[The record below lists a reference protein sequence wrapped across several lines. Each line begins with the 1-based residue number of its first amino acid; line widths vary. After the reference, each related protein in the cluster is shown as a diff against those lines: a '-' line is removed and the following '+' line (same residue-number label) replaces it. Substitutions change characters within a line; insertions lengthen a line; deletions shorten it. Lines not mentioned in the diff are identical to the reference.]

1 MGCSADSGSFEEEI
15 RIEKRKYELWHGDEN
30 LMQKELIEH
39 IKSEWRILS
48 KAPVVIVLS
57 FILAFSVAY
66 TVAALRFTS
75 ILKTMQQRL
84 LTSEERI
91 QAKEELL
98 NEYRQRLHILETT
111 RSDYSRMT
119 NDELKAK
126 ALSMVSDIRN
136 FFIQAQDEQKKL
148 ILFEQQLMLS
158 ARTEE
163 ERKQASDLLAIRLP
177 ELSYELN
184 VSFSGRFKDDSILL
198 RDELLS
204 RLPKGVE
211 RNESHLYEYPVYPLG
226 VATIA
231 DELEQLA
238 KGLP

>member
-1 MGCSADSGSFEEEI
+1 
-15 RIEKRKYELWHGDEN
+15 
-30 LMQKELIEH
+30 MQKELIEH

-48 KAPVVIVLS
+48 KAPVVPVLS
-57 FILAFSVAY
+57 FALAFIVAY
-66 TVAALRFTS
+66 AVAAWRFTS
-75 ILKTMQQRL
+75 LLETMQEKLRM
-84 LTSEERI
+84 SDERI

-98 NEYRQRLHILETT
+98 NEYRQRLHIIEAART
-111 RSDYSRMT
+111 DYSRMT

-148 ILFEQQLMLS
+148 MLFEQQLMLS
-158 ARTEE
+158 AKTEE
-163 ERKQASDLLAIRLP
+163 ERKQASDLLTIRLP

-184 VSFSGRFKDDSILL
+184 VSFSDRFKDDSILL
-198 RDELLS
+198 RDEILS
-204 RLPKGVE
+204 RLPKNAE
-211 RNESHLYEYPVYPLG
+211 NKETRLYEYPIYPLG